1 MLMLRISPLKLLI
14 ICLFACATAVSASD
28 GKDRGNSPWRF
39 STGVSVG
46 NPTPMALVAGIGYK
60 SVLVHVEGLGAHNG
74 PNDFW
79 CGIRGGLDWTFFWR
93 HPFSIDAGFS
103 GGYEYAE
110 APNKMHQAVNDANG
124 AIILYPY
131 NYVEVLDVSAE
142 IRVHLFGFFTQI
154 AYPIHYFMN
163 HDEPDILWRIGYLV
177 EF

>member
-1 MLMLRISPLKLLI
+1 MPMLRFSPLKF
-14 ICLFACATAVSASD
+14 LFVFLFCCAATVFASESND
-28 GKDRGNSPWRF
+28 SGKSPWRF

-60 SVLVHVEGLGAHNG
+60 SILLHVEGLGAHNG

-79 CGIRGGLDWTFFWR
+79 CGARGGLDWTFFWK
-93 HPFSIDAGFS
+93 HPFSIDLGFS

-131 NYVEVLDVSAE
+131 NYVEVLDISAE

-154 AYPIHYFMN
+154 GYPIYHFMD
-163 HDEPDILWRIGYLV
+163 HDAPTINWRAGYMV